1 MKKLTLLNLT
11 LFASLAGINVS
22 AQSVISL
29 DSFDLLETPQ
39 EEARQ
44 AKPTENAETVN
55 CMIKPDGDDCSDLNA
70 SSQTFSLEDV
80 VNLGIVQRDE
90 VEVPNET
97 GEVVKVEDRVTPL
110 PSIDLEILFDYNSAN
125 VRNDQLSSLITVSK
139 ELSNVDFSKAKLI
152 IMGHTDG
159 VGSDAYNKKLSLQR
173 ANSVADLLSEIAN
186 IPRWNIRTSGMG
198 SDYLKDV
205 YEPANPENRR
215 VQIILLDV

>member
-1 MKKLTLLNLT
+1 MKNLTLLNLT
-11 LFASLAGINVS
+11 LIMGLAGINVS

-29 DSFDLLETPQ
+29 DSFDLLETPA
-39 EEARQ
+39 EEVTQ

-55 CMIKPDGDDCSDLNA
+55 CMIKPDSGGCSDLNS

-125 VRNDQLSSLITVSK
+125 VRNDQLSSLISVSK
-139 ELSNVDFSKAKLI
+139 ELSNVDFNKAKLI

-159 VGSDAYNKKLSLQR
+159 VGSDAYNKKLSLER

-205 YEPANPENRR
+205 YNPENPENRR
-215 VQIILLDV
+215 VQIILVDV

>member
-1 MKKLTLLNLT
+1 MKNLTLLNLT
-11 LFASLAGINVS
+11 LLMGLAGINVS

-29 DSFDLLETPQ
+29 DSFDLLETPA
-39 EEARQ
+39 EEVTQ

-55 CMIKPDGDDCSDLNA
+55 CMIKPDSVGCSDLNS

-125 VRNDQLSSLITVSK
+125 VRNDQLSSLISVSK
-139 ELSNVDFSKAKLI
+139 ELSNVDFNKAKLI

-159 VGSDAYNKKLSLQR
+159 VGSDAYNKKLSLER

-198 SDYLKDV
+198 ADYLKDV
-205 YEPANPENRR
+205 YDPANPENRR
-215 VQIILLDV
+215 VQIILVDV